1 MQSID
6 KELDYLNQMVLKMTD
21 LVEKNMKIAQDFYLT
36 KKSDLEINDDLVDK
50 YERLVEE
57 TCLDIMIKE
66 RPFAKDLRRLTGILT
81 LVEDLERIGDH
92 AEDIYN
98 FTKKLIV
105 SKCSIDF
112 DINELFETVIK
123 MFYDSIKSFINKD
136 EKLAQEV
143 INRDDFVDNLYEK
156 KLEELIKKWQNKD
169 ESSFAIYT
177 TLMVKYLER
186 IADHSVN
193 IAEWVIYILKGFYK
207 DKQIF

>member
-143 INRDDFVDNLYEK
+143 INRDDFVDNLYDK

-177 TLMVKYLER
+177 TLVVKYLER

>member
-6 KELDYLNQMVLKMTD
+6 KELDYLNQMVLKITD

-36 KKSDLEINDDLVDK
+36 KKSYLEINDDLVDK

-177 TLMVKYLER
+177 TLVVKYLER

>member
-36 KKSDLEINDDLVDK
+36 KKSYLEINDDLVDK

-177 TLMVKYLER
+177 TLVVKYLER

>member
-98 FTKKLIV
+98 FTNKLIV

-177 TLMVKYLER
+177 TLVVKYLER

>member
-177 TLMVKYLER
+177 TLVVKYLER

>member
-36 KKSDLEINDDLVDK
+36 KQSDLEINDDLVDK

-177 TLMVKYLER
+177 TLVVKYLER

>member
-21 LVEKNMKIAQDFYLT
+21 LVEKNMKTAQNFYLT

-177 TLMVKYLER
+177 TLVVKYLER